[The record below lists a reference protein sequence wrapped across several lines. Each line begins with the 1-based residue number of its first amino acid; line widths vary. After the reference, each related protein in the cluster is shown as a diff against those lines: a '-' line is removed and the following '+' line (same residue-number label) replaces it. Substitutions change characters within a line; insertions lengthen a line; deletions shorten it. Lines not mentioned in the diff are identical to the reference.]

1 MLQQSSASQ
10 IAHLERTEIDL
21 QIESLKVQAEKLRLL
36 REQGLSPLQKPSQP
50 VDSSSNGTNPV
61 SRCPHAS
68 EQGGL

>member
-36 REQGLSPLQKPSQP
+36 REQGLSPLQKRS
-50 VDSSSNGTNPV
+50 
-61 SRCPHAS
+61 
-68 EQGGL
+68 